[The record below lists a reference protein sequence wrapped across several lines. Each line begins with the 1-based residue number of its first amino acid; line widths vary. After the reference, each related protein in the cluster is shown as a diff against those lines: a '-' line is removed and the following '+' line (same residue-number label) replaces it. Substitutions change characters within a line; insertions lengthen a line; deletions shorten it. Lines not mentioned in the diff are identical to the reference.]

1 MYSKQVIAILDRRE
15 KDIAEAPADKKPK
28 ASQLNKAQ
36 KDKLKDLAEE
46 LLSEFGNE
54 QELAARYQLFLLAAS
69 KVL

>member
-15 KDIAEAPADKKPK
+15 QDVAEGKPDKKP
-28 ASQLNKAQ
+28 SRLNKAQ
-36 KDKLKDLAEE
+36 KDTLKDLADEF
-46 LLSEFGNE
+46 LSEFGNE